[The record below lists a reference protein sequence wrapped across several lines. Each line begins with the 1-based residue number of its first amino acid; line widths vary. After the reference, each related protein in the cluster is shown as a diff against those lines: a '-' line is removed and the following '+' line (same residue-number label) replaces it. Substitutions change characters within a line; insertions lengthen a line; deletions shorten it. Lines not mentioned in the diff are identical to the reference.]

1 MDTFSNEA
9 GKGCVILLVFTFVLI
24 DSIIIGTYYHRQNNN
39 VIEPN
44 VEIQKHNDSL
54 RIEVNNLDSIK
65 VAINYLR
72 KANTKLIEL
81 SYEKDI
87 NKNLRQIIRNDSVLA
102 EQARQRYILL
112 DRSCKQIKKQR
123 NIAYCSSG
131 VAIVLLILSLLK

>member
-1 MDTFSNEA
+1 MI
-9 GKGCVILLVFTFVLI
+9 VLLSYSISSSSRVYIPLRGGLER
-24 DSIIIGTYYHRQNNN
+24 DS
-39 VIEPN
+39 V
-44 VEIQKHNDSL
+44 
-54 RIEVNNLDSIK
+54 K
-65 VAINYLR
+65 VAINDLR